1 VSSPNLLVNLQV
13 FDSPAQLASPAIPL
27 ADLFAK
33 KLILFRIEVAR
44 GARWRSLLIIHE
56 DACLTADCLYLFSIA
71 GSSKL
76 VSFTYS
82 PGSTICRKLLS
93 D

>member
-44 GARWRSLLIIHE
+44 GARWRSLLMESLDYSII
-56 DACLTADCLYLFSIA
+56 
-71 GSSKL
+71 
-76 VSFTYS
+76 
-82 PGSTICRKLLS
+82 
-93 D
+93 